1 MWRKQYQ
8 LRRIQIV
15 RILKNVALLVLAIAA
30 AVALGKYGVGL
41 DGGGESRN
49 FAW

>member
-1 MWRKQYQ
+1 M
-8 LRRIQIV
+8 
-15 RILKNVALLVLAIAA
+15 LKNLALLVLAIAA
-30 AVALGKYGVGL
+30 AVALGKYGIGI

>member
-1 MWRKQYQ
+1 M
-8 LRRIQIV
+8 
-15 RILKNVALLVLAIAA
+15 RILKNVALLAFAVAA
-30 AVALGKYGVGL
+30 AVALGKYGIGF

>member
-1 MWRKQYQ
+1 
-8 LRRIQIV
+8 V

-30 AVALGKYGVGL
+30 AVALGKYGIGL
-41 DGGGESRN
+41 DGAGQSRN